1 MKSKRRSGEGGEEG
15 QSISC
20 SIWNSRARRSV
31 ECVPCAA
38 RLAKDSWRT
47 REIKGSHSFFRG
59 KRKREI
65 RAWRH
70 DCLPNSKSHP
80 PPPLYNNLSLSWKET
95 VRGLQVWSTIYK
107 FLARIY
113 INTVEE
119 DQASSL
125 SLSLS
130 RLLKSLISTVC
141 YCLYGARGGKERD
154 TSGRPRCRPCDP
166 DDSRASL
173 SSSLDTRAPHTCP
186 HFWFPFKHVSSQYA
200 KAC

>member
-1 MKSKRRSGEGGEEG
+1 MQTITIPLSRRNFRKKERNANFWRQSFRRRKREGCSFLGKKNGTNWSLLERRSWQTRLPELSGMKSKRRSGEGGEEG

-80 PPPLYNNLSLSWKET
+80 SPPLYNNLSL
-95 VRGLQVWSTIYK
+95 LP
-107 FLARIY
+107 
-113 INTVEE
+113 
-119 DQASSL
+119 L
-125 SLSLS
+125 SLLE
-130 RLLKSLISTVC
+130 RNGQRFASLI
-141 YCLYGARGGKERD
+141 
-154 TSGRPRCRPCDP
+154 
-166 DDSRASL
+166 DDI
-173 SSSLDTRAPHTCP
+173 
-186 HFWFPFKHVSSQYA
+186 
-200 KAC
+200 